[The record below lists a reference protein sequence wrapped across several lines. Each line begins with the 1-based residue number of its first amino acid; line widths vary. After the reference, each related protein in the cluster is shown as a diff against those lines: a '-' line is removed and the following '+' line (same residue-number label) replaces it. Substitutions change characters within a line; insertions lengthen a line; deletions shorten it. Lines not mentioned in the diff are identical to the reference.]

1 MKTFSTFFKE
11 ILIQIKRINDN
22 KYKTSTNKNSNK
34 KINKLTKNKNNS
46 QKKNQKVCKNKK
58 IKMKVLNMK

>member
-1 MKTFSTFFKE
+1 MKTFSIFFKE

-34 KINKLTKNKNNS
+34 KINKITKNKNNW
-46 QKKNQKVCKNKK
+46 
-58 IKMKVLNMK
+58 